1 LAKRNT
7 LKNNS
12 AISTLQATE
21 SPDYFVCGITLP
33 MTALEQLGTFVAQS
47 SAPSPRLREI
57 LALHVADIVGAWI
70 ASLRTPEGAALLRW
84 RAASGEGA
92 APGSIHRLRLD
103 VATHCALA
111 RLSEVDDIHLAST
124 TTPGAIVVPGAVTVA
139 AAMRNRDPDALAAA
153 MIAGYEVMV
162 RFGQAIDGPSVLY
175 RGIWPTYFATPLG
188 IAAVAARLLDLDAL
202 QCAAALA
209 LALARSAPG
218 VGHHNLT
225 TTSRWLAVGQAAD
238 AGLAAALAARA
249 GFTSDIGLLDGGY
262 LPGVFDLK
270 PDVAV
275 LTERLGERFKLE
287 EVAFKPWCAAR
298 QTMAATQALIE
309 IIGSGVAVDTIARV
323 TAFVLPPHRRMI
335 DHGVTIGDRAS
346 FLTSLPYRLALA
358 ALAPDAARDVGQA
371 PADVPGHIRVFM
383 DRVAV
388 APDEALLSN
397 FPSRWPARIE
407 VMTSSS
413 RYERAVTDVPGDPAR
428 PFDVD
433 AVREKFQRLAGPV
446 MGAEASEQMLERAF
460 GLPSGKADAAGLLQ
474 QIEEIE
480 GRPYIIL
487 GSEVT

>member
-1 LAKRNT
+1 
-7 LKNNS
+7 
-12 AISTLQATE
+12 
-21 SPDYFVCGITLP
+21 
-33 MTALEQLGTFVAQS
+33 MTALENLGALVARCE
-47 SAPSPRLREI
+47 APSPRLREI
-57 LALHVADIVGAWI
+57 LELHVADIVGAWI

-139 AAMRNRDPDALAAA
+139 AALRNRDPDAVAAA

-162 RFGQAIDGPSVLY
+162 RFGQAINGPSVLY

-188 IAAVAARLLDLDAL
+188 IAAVAARLLDLDTL
-202 QCAAALA
+202 QCAHALA

-218 VGHHNLT
+218 TGRHNLT
-225 TTSRWLAVGQAAD
+225 TTSRWLAVGQAAE

-249 GFTSDIGLLDGGY
+249 GFTSDLGLLDGGY
-262 LPGVFDLK
+262 LPDVFNLK
-270 PDVAV
+270 PDRVV
-275 LTERLGERFKLE
+275 LTQGLGERFRLE

-309 IIGSGVAVDTIARV
+309 IISSGVPVDTIAQV

-358 ALAPDAARDVGQA
+358 ALAPHAACDVGQA
-371 PADVPGHIRVFM
+371 PAAVPDHIGAFM

-397 FPSRWPARIE
+397 FPARWPARIE
-407 VMTSSS
+407 VMTSAD
-413 RYERAVTDVPGDPAR
+413 RHERTVMDVPGDPAR
-428 PFDVD
+428 PFDAD
-433 AVREKFQRLAGPV
+433 AVREKFRRLAGPV
-446 MGAEASEQMLERAF
+446 IGAEGCEHMLERAF
-460 GLPSGKADAAGLLQ
+460 GLPSGTADAAGLLQ
-474 QIEEIE
+474 QIEGTVSVIPGPERSE
-480 GRPYIIL
+480 GAR
-487 GSEVT
+487 E

>member
-1 LAKRNT
+1 
-7 LKNNS
+7 
-12 AISTLQATE
+12 
-21 SPDYFVCGITLP
+21 
-33 MTALEQLGTFVAQS
+33 MTALEDLGAFVANCG
-47 SAPSPRLREI
+47 APSPRLREI
-57 LALHVADIVGAWI
+57 LELHVADIVGAWI
-70 ASLRTPEGAALLRW
+70 ASLPTPEGAALLHW

-124 TTPGAIVVPGAVTVA
+124 TTPGAIVVPGAVAIA
-139 AAMRNRDPDALAAA
+139 AALRNRDPDALAAA
-153 MIAGYEVMV
+153 MMAGYDVMV

-188 IAAVAARLLDLDAL
+188 TAAVAACLLDLDAR
-202 QCAAALA
+202 QCAHALA
-209 LALARSAPG
+209 LALVRSAPG

-225 TTSRWLAVGQAAD
+225 TTSRWLAVGQAAE

-249 GFTSDIGLLDGGY
+249 GFTSDLGLLDSGY
-262 LPGVFDLK
+262 LTGVFNLK
-270 PDVAV
+270 PDRVV
-275 LTERLGERFKLE
+275 LTQGLGERFSLE

-309 IIGSGVAVDTIARV
+309 IISSGIAVDTIAQV

-335 DHGVTIGDRAS
+335 DHGITVGDRAS

-358 ALAPDAARDVGQA
+358 ALAPQAAQHVGQA
-371 PADVPGHIRVFM
+371 PADVPDPIRAFM

-407 VMTSSS
+407 VLTSAG
-413 RYERAVTDVPGDPAR
+413 RHERTVMDVPGDPAR
-428 PFDVD
+428 PFDAD
-433 AVREKFQRLAGPV
+433 AVREKFRRLAGPV
-446 MGAEASEQMLERAF
+446 IGAAASEQMLEHAF
-460 GLPSGKADAAGLLQ
+460 GLLGGKTDSAGLLR
-474 QIEEIE
+474 QIEEI
-480 GRPYIIL
+480 GDLQQDP
-487 GSEVT
+487 